1 MARVYG
7 KKLKKHYRNKFMRQK
22 IMKEFFYVL
31 TGALAVFIFMEI
43 IWPGIV
49 LAYINISWVLLFWLL
64 NVILILLNAA
74 KENLHNC

>member
-1 MARVYG
+1 MC
-7 KKLKKHYRNKFMRQK
+7 QK
-22 IMKEFFYVL
+22 IIKELFYVL
-31 TGALAVFIFMEI
+31 TGALIAFVLMEI